1 MRPYIDRS
9 YLTVKTKHPFL
20 ETIVFV
26 FIEIILT
33 GL

>member
-1 MRPYIDRS
+1 MRPYIESS
-9 YLTVKTKHPFL
+9 YLTFKTKHPIL

-33 GL
+33 DL